1 MSSASPS
8 GPLMEFVNRL
18 RYKNLFIFI
27 AALLILDLLM
37 PDMIPMLDEIILGV
51 LTVIL
56 GNMKKKTSDDKSGT
70 LIEGEVVDKDEK
82 I

>member
-1 MSSASPS
+1 
-8 GPLMEFVNRL
+8 MEFINRL

-27 AALLILDLLM
+27 AVLLILDLLL

-56 GNMKKKTSDDKSGT
+56 GNMKKKTSNDNSGT
-70 LIEGEVVDKDEK
+70 LIEGEVINDDKGGRGQLR
-82 I
+82 II